1 MKRMSKHS
9 VLSMAVVTAAAIT
22 LSAAAATAAP
32 PPEAT
37 ITGTVGE
44 NVSTTDNYD
53 GRHLRYVGDPA
64 PVGYNE
70 YYQWG
75 SPHILT
81 TSPEVARVTMTGTLN
96 LSDMTQKGQVA
107 VIGLHD
113 ADALRAGDRG
123 EKAEVGIYVA
133 RLTDSYR
140 IGLTDGDA
148 GGGEF
153 VQAFRDLPVASPGAG
168 VVQVEFTVD
177 GTANTADCASDTADI
192 ATADG
197 CMTLVIDG
205 GAPLTDSYGTI
216 VPTDIPIET
225 ELENGAHP
233 GWYSAYPSG
242 FGPNVG
248 VDYDLVV
255 SPIVPNAPSTAEDCK
270 NGGYQEYDFK
280 NQGQCVSSIRANE
293 KAGKK

>member
-9 VLSMAVVTAAAIT
+9 ILSMAVVTAAAIT
-22 LSAAAATAAP
+22 

-37 ITGTVGE
+37 ISGTVGE
-44 NVSTTDNYD
+44 NVSTTDTYD

-64 PVGYNE
+64 PAGYGD

-75 SPHILT
+75 SPYILT
-81 TSPEVARVTMTGTLN
+81 TSPEVAPVTMTGTLD
-96 LSDMTQKGQVA
+96 LADMTQKGQVA

-113 ADALRAGDRG
+113 ADAGRAGDRG

-133 RLTDSYR
+133 RGTDHYR
-140 IGLTDGDA
+140 IGVTDGDA

-153 VQAFRDLPVASPGAG
+153 VQVFRDILVDSLDGG

-177 GTANTADCASDTADI
+177 GTANPADCASDAADI

-216 VPTDIPIET
+216 VPTDITIET
-225 ELENGAHP
+225 ELENGANP
-233 GWYSAYPSG
+233 DWYSAYPSG

-255 SPIVPNAPSTAEDCK
+255 SPIVPNVPATAEDCK
-270 NGGYQEYDFK
+270 NDGYHEYGFK
-280 NQGQCVSSIRANE
+280 NQGQCVSSVRANE
-293 KAGKK
+293 EAGKK